1 MDEMTPQQVE
11 ELKQRMR
18 KVLEDR
24 DASSL
29 AHVMAGVIL
38 KLETPS
44 S

>member
-11 ELKQRMR
+11 ELKQQMR
-18 KVLEDR
+18 EVEKTRETLLHEI
-24 DASSL
+24 
-29 AHVMAGVIL
+29 AGIIL